1 VEDWEQFFIAKSRRR
16 FDRERLE
23 QRRRTGAA
31 VGAAIVTLV
40 IIVGIISFAAWVSA
54 R

>member
-1 VEDWEQFFIAKSRRR
+1 MEDWEQFFVAKSRRR
-16 FDRERLE
+16 LERERLD

-31 VGAAIVTLV
+31 IAAAIVILV
-40 IIVGIISFAAWVSA
+40 IVVGIISFAAEVSA